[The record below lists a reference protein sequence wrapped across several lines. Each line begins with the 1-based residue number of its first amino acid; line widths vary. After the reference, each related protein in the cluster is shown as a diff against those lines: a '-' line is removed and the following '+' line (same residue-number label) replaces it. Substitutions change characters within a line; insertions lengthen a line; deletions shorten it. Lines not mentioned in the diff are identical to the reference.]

1 MSKGFKALHVGDCC
15 SEVAVFNQWVI
26 TVCVFL
32 CVAVYSTW
40 HSLLQLNGFRKRQSS
55 STQEVTHPTG
65 WVVISSWVSRWRQWW
80 KTSHLSFTCFSFTAL
95 LRGRYSELYRTA
107 HIKVIHVDCVLYL
120 AIHHSAKDCL
130 EVLKWPQTWAFKF
143 LGYSS
148 NWVMWKICNLFSVLL
163 FTTPVH
169 EMTITVI
176 KNLFEGC
183 KLVDGSCHGFF
194 FSSILLK
201 R

>member
-1 MSKGFKALHVGDCC
+1 MSKGFKALRVGDCC

-26 TVCVFL
+26 TVCVSL

-107 HIKVIHVDCVLYL
+107 QIKVIHVDYVLYL
-120 AIHHSAKDCL
+120 AIHHSEKTA
-130 EVLKWPQTWAFKF
+130 LKYWNDHDTGLSSF
-143 LGYSS
+143 LGLFIKLS
-148 NWVMWKICNLFSVLL
+148 NVENQ
-163 FTTPVH
+163 
-169 EMTITVI
+169 
-176 KNLFEGC
+176 
-183 KLVDGSCHGFF
+183 
-194 FSSILLK
+194 
-201 R
+201 